1 MMLLRWL
8 GRLLWRIVSVL
19 LAVVGAVVVGF
30 AVIVGLAFFVVPIP
44 GLKPASL
51 PSSMV
56 LTVTIDGKLGSSDSD
71 SLGRALRSR
80 NLGLEDALAALAR
93 AETDGAVKGILLDLS
108 RASPGLGE
116 AQELRDAVVRMR
128 AAGKPVIAFA
138 DGFGEGGGLGS
149 GTAYYVASAAD
160 QVWMQPSGDW
170 GWTGASLDGV
180 FFKDTFGKLGLA
192 ADFIQRH
199 EYKGA
204 AESLTRSSFSEPVRE
219 NLGRAVQGWFQ
230 QMLKGVADS
239 RGIPEATLRTMVDG
253 APLSSGEALRSKLVD
268 KLGYRKDAADDAG
281 TRDGKAEA
289 ISLERYF
296 RRHGTPWSE
305 GPVIAII
312 HGDGEVVRAE
322 GRSFGRP
329 RFSADRVGKALDEA
343 IEDPDV
349 VAIVLRIDSP
359 GGSYV
364 ASDAIFDQIRRA
376 RKVKPV
382 IASLKDVA
390 ASGGYF
396 VALAASRIIAS
407 PGTLTGSVG
416 VVGGKV
422 VAAELLKSAGVSTD
436 AIEVGEHAGM
446 WKMTRPFTDEERRR
460 VESMFDRAY
469 LDFTQKVGEARKLSP
484 EEVDKVARGRVW
496 TGEDARKL
504 KLTDEEGGFLAAI
517 AAAKQLAGLAPD
529 AKVTV
534 DTYPEAKAP
543 WEMLRDAL
551 FSGDLPEDI
560 ETLLGG
566 IRWLT
571 ALTRLVPEAGVQ
583 LR

>member
-8 GRLLWRIVSVL
+8 GRLLWRILSFF
-19 LAVVGAVVVGF
+19 LAIIGAIVVGF
-30 AVIVGLAFFVVPIP
+30 AVVAGLALVVIPIP
-44 GLKPASL
+44 GFQPTKLPAA
-51 PSSMV
+51 MV
-56 LTVTIDGKLGSSDSD
+56 LTLTIDGKLGTSDSD

-80 NLGLEDALAALAR
+80 NLGLEDAIAAFAR
-93 AETDGAVKGILLDLS
+93 AETDPAVKGILVDLS

-116 AQELRDAVVRMR
+116 AQELRDAIARMR
-128 AAGKPVIAFA
+128 AAGKPVVAFA
-138 DGFGEGGGLGS
+138 DGFGEGGLGS
-149 GTAYYVASAAD
+149 GAAYYVASAAD

-180 FFKDTFGKLGLA
+180 FFKNTFDKLGLA

-204 AESLTRSSFSEPVRE
+204 AESLTRSSFSGPVRE
-219 NLGRAVQGWFQ
+219 NLGRAVQGWFA
-230 QMLKGVADS
+230 QMVKGAADS
-239 RGIPEATLRTMVDG
+239 RGIPEATLRGLVDN
-253 APLSSGEALRSKLVD
+253 APLSSGEALRSKLID
-268 KLGYRKDAADDAG
+268 KLGYRRDAADAAG
-281 TRDGKAEA
+281 TRDDKAEA

-296 RRHGTPWSE
+296 RRHGTPWKE
-305 GPVIAII
+305 GPVIAVI

-322 GRSFGRP
+322 GRSFGMP

-343 IEDPDV
+343 VEDPDV

-436 AIEVGEHAGM
+436 AIEVGQHAGM
-446 WKMTRPFTDEERRR
+446 WKMTRPFTEEERRR
-460 VESMFDRAY
+460 VEAMFDRAY
-469 LDFTQKVGEARKLSP
+469 LDFTQKVGEARKLTP
-484 EEVDKVARGRVW
+484 DEVDKVARGRVW
-496 TGEDARKL
+496 TGEDARRL

-517 AAAKQLAGLAPD
+517 ASAKQLAGLAPD

-543 WEMLRDAL
+543 WEMLRDAV

-566 IRWLT
+566 IRWLAAT
-571 ALTRLVPEAGVQ
+571 MRLMPEAGVQ

>member
-8 GRLLWRIVSVL
+8 GRLLWRILSFF
-19 LAVVGAVVVGF
+19 LAIIGAIVVGF
-30 AVIVGLAFFVVPIP
+30 AVVAGLALVVIPIP
-44 GLKPASL
+44 GFQPTKLPAA
-51 PSSMV
+51 MV
-56 LTVTIDGKLGSSDSD
+56 LTLTIDGKLGTSDSD

-80 NLGLEDALAALAR
+80 NLGLEDAIAAFAR
-93 AETDGAVKGILLDLS
+93 AETDPAVKGILVDLS

-116 AQELRDAVVRMR
+116 AQELRDAIARMR
-128 AAGKPVIAFA
+128 AAGKPVVAFA
-138 DGFGEGGGLGS
+138 DGFGEGGLGS
-149 GTAYYVASAAD
+149 GAAYYVASAAD

-180 FFKDTFGKLGLA
+180 FFKNTFDKLGLA

-204 AESLTRSSFSEPVRE
+204 AESLTRSSFSGPVRE
-219 NLGRAVQGWFQ
+219 NLGRAVQGWFA
-230 QMLKGVADS
+230 QMVKGAADS
-239 RGIPEATLRTMVDG
+239 RGIPEATLRGLVDN
-253 APLSSGEALRSKLVD
+253 APLSSGEALRSKLID
-268 KLGYRKDAADDAG
+268 KLGYRRDAADAAG
-281 TRDGKAEA
+281 TRDDKAEA

-296 RRHGTPWSE
+296 RRHGTPWKE
-305 GPVIAII
+305 GPVIAVI

-322 GRSFGRP
+322 GRSFSMP

-343 IEDPDV
+343 VEDPDV

-436 AIEVGEHAGM
+436 AIEVGQHAGM
-446 WKMTRPFTDEERRR
+446 WKMTRPFTEEERRR
-460 VESMFDRAY
+460 VEAMFDRAY
-469 LDFTQKVGEARKLSP
+469 LDFTQKVGEARKLTP
-484 EEVDKVARGRVW
+484 DEVDKVARGRVW
-496 TGEDARKL
+496 TGEDARRL

-517 AAAKQLAGLAPD
+517 ASAKQLAGLAPD

-543 WEMLRDAL
+543 WEMLRDAV

-566 IRWLT
+566 IRWLAAT
-571 ALTRLVPEAGVQ
+571 MRLMPEAGVQ

>member
-8 GRLLWRIVSVL
+8 GRLLWRILSFF
-19 LAVVGAVVVGF
+19 LAIIGAIVVGF
-30 AVIVGLAFFVVPIP
+30 AVVAGLALVVIPIP
-44 GLKPASL
+44 GFEKAKLPA
-51 PSSMV
+51 SMV
-56 LTVTIDGKLGSSDSD
+56 LTLTIDGKLGTSDSD

-80 NLGLEDALAALAR
+80 NLGLEDAIAALAR
-93 AETDGAVKGILLDLS
+93 AEADPAVKGLLVDLS

-116 AQELRDAVVRMR
+116 AQELREAIARMR
-128 AAGKPVIAFA
+128 AAGKPVVAFA
-138 DGFGEGGGLGS
+138 DGFGEGGLSS
-149 GTAYYVASAAD
+149 GAAYYLASAAD

-180 FFKDTFGKLGLA
+180 FFKNTFDKLGLA

-204 AESLTRSSFSEPVRE
+204 AESLTRSSFSAPVRE
-219 NLGRAVQGWFQ
+219 NLGRAVQGWFA
-230 QMLKGVADS
+230 QMVKGAADS
-239 RGIPEATLRTMVDG
+239 RGIPEATLRSLVDN
-253 APLSSGEALRSKLVD
+253 APLSSGEALGAKLVD
-268 KLGYRKDAADDAG
+268 KLGYRRDAADAAG
-281 TRDGKAEA
+281 TRDNKAEA
-289 ISLERYF
+289 ISLERYY
-296 RRHGTPWSE
+296 RRHGTPWKE
-305 GPVIAII
+305 GPVIAVI

-322 GRSFGRP
+322 GRSFGMP

-343 IEDPDV
+343 VEDPDV

-436 AIEVGEHAGM
+436 AIEVGQHAGM
-446 WKMTRPFTDEERRR
+446 WKMTRPFTEEERRR
-460 VESMFDRAY
+460 VEAMFDRAY
-469 LDFTQKVGEARKLSP
+469 LDFTQKVGEARKLTP
-484 EEVDKVARGRVW
+484 DEVDKIARGRVW
-496 TGEDARKL
+496 TGEDARRL

-517 AAAKQLAGLAPD
+517 AAAKQLAGMAPD

-534 DTYPEAKAP
+534 DTYPEAKTP
-543 WEMLRDAL
+543 WEMLRDAV
-551 FSGDLPEDI
+551 FSGDLPDDI
-560 ETLLGG
+560 DTLLGG
-566 IRWLT
+566 IRWFM
-571 ALTRLVPEAGVQ
+571 AMTRLVPEAGVQ

>member
-8 GRLLWRIVSVL
+8 GRLLWRILSFFLAIIGAIVVG
-19 LAVVGAVVVGF
+19 LAVVA
-30 AVIVGLAFFVVPIP
+30 GLALVVIPIP
-44 GLKPASL
+44 GFQPTKLPAA
-51 PSSMV
+51 MV
-56 LTVTIDGKLGSSDSD
+56 LTLTIDGKLGTSDSD

-80 NLGLEDALAALAR
+80 NLGLEDAIAAFAR
-93 AETDGAVKGILLDLS
+93 AETDPAVKGILVDLS

-116 AQELRDAVVRMR
+116 AQELRDAIARMR
-128 AAGKPVIAFA
+128 AAGKPVVAFA
-138 DGFGEGGGLGS
+138 DGFGEGGLGS
-149 GTAYYVASAAD
+149 GAAYYVASAAD

-180 FFKDTFGKLGLA
+180 FFKNTFDKLGLA

-204 AESLTRSSFSEPVRE
+204 AESLTRSSFSGPVRE
-219 NLGRAVQGWFQ
+219 NLGRAVQGWFA
-230 QMLKGVADS
+230 QMVKGAADS
-239 RGIPEATLRTMVDG
+239 RGIPEATLRGLVDN
-253 APLSSGEALRSKLVD
+253 APLSSGEALRSKLID
-268 KLGYRKDAADDAG
+268 KLGYRRDAADAAG
-281 TRDGKAEA
+281 TRDDKAEA

-296 RRHGTPWSE
+296 RRHGTPWKE
-305 GPVIAII
+305 GPVIAVI

-322 GRSFGRP
+322 GRSFGMP

-343 IEDPDV
+343 VEDPDV

-436 AIEVGEHAGM
+436 AIEVGQHAGM
-446 WKMTRPFTDEERRR
+446 WKMTRPFTEEERRR
-460 VESMFDRAY
+460 VEAMFDRAY
-469 LDFTQKVGEARKLSP
+469 LDFTQKVGEARKLTP
-484 EEVDKVARGRVW
+484 DEVDKVARGRVW
-496 TGEDARKL
+496 TGEDARRL

-517 AAAKQLAGLAPD
+517 ASAKQLAGLAPD

-543 WEMLRDAL
+543 WEMLRDAV

-566 IRWLT
+566 IRWLAAT
-571 ALTRLVPEAGVQ
+571 MRLMPEAGVQ

>member
-8 GRLLWRIVSVL
+8 GRLLWRILSFF
-19 LAVVGAVVVGF
+19 LAIIGAIVVGF
-30 AVIVGLAFFVVPIP
+30 AVVAGLALVVIPIP
-44 GLKPASL
+44 GFQPAKL
-51 PSSMV
+51 PASMV
-56 LTVTIDGKLGSSDSD
+56 LTLTIDGKLGTSDSD

-80 NLGLEDALAALAR
+80 NLGLEDAIAAFAR
-93 AETDGAVKGILLDLS
+93 AETDPAVKGILVDLS

-116 AQELRDAVVRMR
+116 AQELRDAIARMR
-128 AAGKPVIAFA
+128 AAGKPVVAFA
-138 DGFGEGGGLGS
+138 DGFGEGGLGS
-149 GTAYYVASAAD
+149 GAAYYVASAAD

-180 FFKDTFGKLGLA
+180 FFKSTFDKLGLA

-219 NLGRAVQGWFQ
+219 NLGRAVQGWFA
-230 QMLKGVADS
+230 QMVKGAADS
-239 RGIPEATLRTMVDG
+239 RGIPEATLRSLVDN
-253 APLSSGEALRSKLVD
+253 APLSSGEALRSKLID
-268 KLGYRKDAADDAG
+268 KLGYRRDAADAAG
-281 TRDGKAEA
+281 TRDDKAEA

-296 RRHGTPWSE
+296 RRHGTPWKE
-305 GPVIAII
+305 GPIIAVI

-322 GRSFGRP
+322 GRSFGMP

-343 IEDPDV
+343 VEDPDV

-436 AIEVGEHAGM
+436 AIEVGQHAGM
-446 WKMTRPFTDEERRR
+446 WKMTRPFTEEERRR
-460 VESMFDRAY
+460 VEAMFDRAY
-469 LDFTQKVGEARKLSP
+469 LDFTQKVGEARKLTP
-484 EEVDKVARGRVW
+484 DEVDKIARGRVW
-496 TGEDARKL
+496 TGEDARRL

-517 AAAKQLAGLAPD
+517 AAAKQLAGLAAD

-543 WEMLRDAL
+543 WEMLRDAV

-566 IRWLT
+566 IRWLAAT
-571 ALTRLVPEAGVQ
+571 MRLMPEAGVQ